1 MNENALLKNEILR
14 LNKILDILINQVA
27 ILTKENALLKSGH
40 VIKTVSDDMP
50 ENMDGIKTSKM
61 PMSENMDGIKSSDI
75 PMSEN
80 MDGIKPSDMP
90 MSENMDSIKTGFYD
104 IPEIE
109 QRIKSIVYGMPQNA
123 PPPKPAQTPVRKV
136 APLHIETDIDAIATV
151 AMHLRKVFHVSASEG
166 KLNNVAR
173 ELLYLHNHG
182 KGLGHDLRREAGLSK
197 PGFAKHLPTLHRHGL
212 IERGEKKFYH
222 LTGFS
227 KALMDKIFGE

>member
-50 ENMDGIKTSKM
+50 ENMH
-61 PMSENMDGIKSSDI
+61 GIKS
-75 PMSEN
+75 
-80 MDGIKPSDMP
+80 SDMP
-90 MSENMDSIKTGFYD
+90 MSENMDGIKTGFYD

-227 KALMDKIFGE
+227 KDLMDKIFGE

>member
-80 MDGIKPSDMP
+80 MDGIK
-90 MSENMDSIKTGFYD
+90 TGFYD

-151 AMHLRKVFHVSASEG
+151 AMHLRKVFHVSTSEG

-222 LTGFS
+222 LTEFS
-227 KALMDKIFGE
+227 KHLMDKIFGE